1 MSEKRNRPRVPR
13 RFYVMTLMIFVPVFY
28 CLLAIRA
35 HWYGWA
41 IAAAAFVGLT
51 AIRRSRFWRGWHAP
65 VCFTLAFLSAYAGLS
80 LSRPRWDVS
89 LPGQIGGGTVWLF
102 THLTADEQAA
112 GVLDMTVWHVP
123 EGYSLETVQLP
134 LSAMEVLSPL
144 EGQNDWAV
152 LQLHGGAFVGGL
164 NDLYRMMAVKY
175 SGLTDG
181 GWVYTLD
188 YRLWPAYAYPSQQN
202 DAMDAWT
209 YLTGTAGYAADHIF
223 VVGDS
228 AGGNLALSLVL
239 RLRDEGEAL
248 PAGIVAMS
256 PWADLSNSGPSHLEN
271 ATIDPSFGLEKG
283 QWDGVTPV
291 GVDTT
296 YPDGLNAQTPYLSPS
311 FGDYAGFPPML
322 LQAGELEVLLS
333 DSQMVYDNAVSHGVD
348 CTFTVYPGMFH
359 VFQGSLD
366 LLPESREAWEEIG
379 DFMARVMGR

>member
-1 MSEKRNRPRVPR
+1 M
-13 RFYVMTLMIFVPVFY
+13 
-28 CLLAIRA
+28 
-35 HWYGWA
+35 
-41 IAAAAFVGLT
+41 GLT
-51 AIRRSRFWRGWHAP
+51 AIRRSRFCAGWHAP

-228 AGGNLALSLVL
+228 AGGNLALSSCFACGT
-239 RLRDEGEAL
+239 RERRCR
-248 PAGIVAMS
+248 PASS
-256 PWADLSNSGPSHLEN
+256 P
-271 ATIDPSFGLEKG
+271 
-283 QWDGVTPV
+283 
-291 GVDTT
+291 
-296 YPDGLNAQTPYLSPS
+296 
-311 FGDYAGFPPML
+311 
-322 LQAGELEVLLS
+322 
-333 DSQMVYDNAVSHGVD
+333 
-348 CTFTVYPGMFH
+348 C
-359 VFQGSLD
+359 
-366 LLPESREAWEEIG
+366 R
-379 DFMARVMGR
+379 RGRT

>member
-1 MSEKRNRPRVPR
+1 MCR
-13 RFYVMTLMIFVPVFY
+13 RG
-28 CLLAIRA
+28 IR
-35 HWYGWA
+35 
-41 IAAAAFVGLT
+41 
-51 AIRRSRFWRGWHAP
+51 WRLCSSPERH
-65 VCFTLAFLSAYAGLS
+65 
-80 LSRPRWDVS
+80 
-89 LPGQIGGGTVWLF
+89 GG
-102 THLTADEQAA
+102 
-112 GVLDMTVWHVP
+112 
-123 EGYSLETVQLP
+123 P
-134 LSAMEVLSPL
+134 LPL

-164 NDLYRMMAVKY
+164 NDLYRLMAVKY

-181 GWVYTLD
+181 GRVYTLD

-256 PWADLSNSGPSHLEN
+256 PWADLSNSGPSHLYN
-271 ATIDPSFGLEKG
+271 ATNDPSFGLEADE
-283 QWDGVTPV
+283 WDGVTPV

-322 LQAGELEVLLS
+322 LQAGDLEVLLS

-366 LLPESREAWEEIG
+366 LLPESRAAWEEIG
-379 DFMARVMGR
+379 AFLARVMER

>member
-1 MSEKRNRPRVPR
+1 MS
-13 RFYVMTLMIFVPVFY
+13 
-28 CLLAIRA
+28 
-35 HWYGWA
+35 
-41 IAAAAFVGLT
+41 
-51 AIRRSRFWRGWHAP
+51 
-65 VCFTLAFLSAYAGLS
+65 
-80 LSRPRWDVS
+80 
-89 LPGQIGGGTVWLF
+89 
-102 THLTADEQAA
+102 
-112 GVLDMTVWHVP
+112 VWHVP
-123 EGYSLETVQLP
+123 EGYSLETIQLP
-134 LSAMEVLSPL
+134 LSTMEVLSPL

-164 NDLYRMMAVKY
+164 NDLYRLMAVKY
-175 SGLTDG
+175 SGLADG
-181 GWVYTLD
+181 GRVYTLD

-202 DAMDAWT
+202 DTMDAWS

-239 RLRDEGEAL
+239 RLRDEGRAL
-248 PAGIVAMS
+248 PAGIIAMS

-271 ATIDPSFGLEKG
+271 ATVDPSFGLERG

-291 GVDTT
+291 GVETT

-348 CTFTVYPGMFH
+348 CTFIRGCSTSFRDRWTCCPRAARPGRRS
-359 VFQGSLD
+359 GTLW
-366 LLPESREAWEEIG
+366 RG
-379 DFMARVMGR
+379 